1 MQLPVFIVDF
11 RRLDDYARSLLRAFR
26 GKCRR
31 LVSFSNGRR
40 LQLLGVIEKQS
51 KGEAMVRTRTLVVL
65 GMALSVGV
73 AARADIIAHNGSAAS
88 NPLSADATLLSG
100 AFSANE
106 VDVDLFS
113 SAGDFSD
120 VERIFN
126 ENATH
131 KLEFELASGDLP
143 LSAFES
149 ITNNTGTV
157 WTGFRVRLQF
167 VEFVSSQEGS
177 TPAPLPD
184 EVFIDDL
191 NFASFSGD
199 PFLDFDSTV
208 TITRFADPLDGVEI
222 EFAFG
227 GSGLTDG
234 DGFSLDYFIGFALD
248 NAGDPIDFGINGF
261 LMEEEPL
268 TAQVIPAPSAASL
281 CLVGLSCFSWI
292 RRRTV

>member
-1 MQLPVFIVDF
+1 
-11 RRLDDYARSLLRAFR
+11 
-26 GKCRR
+26 
-31 LVSFSNGRR
+31 
-40 LQLLGVIEKQS
+40 
-51 KGEAMVRTRTLVVL
+51 MVRTRTLVVL